1 MTDQQGLHFD
11 PAQHHQPPPGMQFR
25 DGLAQE
31 APAPARPAQ
40 QQRWTPQPIEDV
52 QPQMVAMAKAVSR
65 IVATRM
71 LLLLAVVTAS
81 AVWAYA
87 VYDPSQLRILA
98 GGAYSALVVWPLTWL
113 YWQKG

>member
-1 MTDQQGLHFD
+1 
-11 PAQHHQPPPGMQFR
+11 
-25 DGLAQE
+25 
-31 APAPARPAQ
+31 
-40 QQRWTPQPIEDV
+40 
-52 QPQMVAMAKAVSR
+52 MVAMAKAVSR

-87 VYDPSQLRILA
+87 VYDPTQLRIVA
-98 GGAYSALVVWPLTWL
+98 GGVYSALIVWPLTWL